1 MTNDDGDSLPGSSSF
16 DRALMDKIFKAVSTD
31 ANDSRNGKVVN
42 LEVLRETFS
51 KNDDEKTSS
60 SPSAEDTET
69 SENDER
75 SQSVGLFS
83 DIQAYFGDRKE
94 VTRMN
99 NSNRKPLVIITPKYL
114 LHHRRCQSLLEDFD
128 ERSSFRRVICDG
140 DAGDQL
146 FNDGDNTS
154 IAQKQGDEI
163 RKVLLCS
170 GKIWYDLS
178 RHRTANK
185 IDDVILVRL
194 EQIFPFP
201 YDALARR
208 LTRFPN
214 ASRPM
219 WCGARKSRRIWA
231 LGVTLKTE

>member
-1 MTNDDGDSLPGSSSF
+1 
-16 DRALMDKIFKAVSTD
+16 
-31 ANDSRNGKVVN
+31 
-42 LEVLRETFS
+42 
-51 KNDDEKTSS
+51 
-60 SPSAEDTET
+60 
-69 SENDER
+69 
-75 SQSVGLFS
+75 
-83 DIQAYFGDRKE
+83 
-94 VTRMN
+94 MN
-99 NSNRKPLVIITPKYL
+99 NSNRKPLVVITPKYL

-154 IAQKQGDEI
+154 IVQKRGDEI

-208 LTRFPN
+208 LMRFPN
-214 ASRPM
+214 AKLCWVQEEPKNM
-219 WCGARKSRRIWA
+219 GAWSYIKDRVKTTERASSGGGECRNISYVGRSPA
-231 LGVTLKTE
+231 ASPATGSQSVHLKESEEIFREAFR

>member
-1 MTNDDGDSLPGSSSF
+1 M
-16 DRALMDKIFKAVSTD
+16 
-31 ANDSRNGKVVN
+31 
-42 LEVLRETFS
+42 
-51 KNDDEKTSS
+51 
-60 SPSAEDTET
+60 
-69 SENDER
+69 
-75 SQSVGLFS
+75 
-83 DIQAYFGDRKE
+83 
-94 VTRMN
+94 
-99 NSNRKPLVIITPKYL
+99 
-114 LHHRRCQSLLEDFD
+114 HHRRCQSLLEDFD

-154 IAQKQGDEI
+154 IVQKRGDEI

-214 ASRPM
+214 AKLCWVQEEPKNM
-219 WCGARKSRRIWA
+219 GAWSYIKDRVKTTERASSGGGECRNISYVGRSPA
-231 LGVTLKTE
+231 ASPATGSQSVHLKESEEIFREAFR

>member
-1 MTNDDGDSLPGSSSF
+1 
-16 DRALMDKIFKAVSTD
+16 
-31 ANDSRNGKVVN
+31 
-42 LEVLRETFS
+42 
-51 KNDDEKTSS
+51 
-60 SPSAEDTET
+60 
-69 SENDER
+69 
-75 SQSVGLFS
+75 
-83 DIQAYFGDRKE
+83 
-94 VTRMN
+94 MN

-214 ASRPM
+214 AKLCWVQEEPKNM
-219 WCGARKSRRIWA
+219 GAWSYIKDRVKTTERASSSGAEWMRDISYVGRSPA
-231 LGVTLKTE
+231 ASPATGSQSVHLKEAEEIVREAFK